1 MTSAVH
7 SSPISVMGTD
17 NAPEKMTSMRPMGP
31 STTATLLNVPI
42 SPVKTLSFESLPDAH
57 KSASTIVSPTDS
69 FFAASTIVSP
79 TDSFYVE
86 FQCADPRNPVNYSR
100 LRKWCITLVVCA
112 FNGITSPATPSFAM
126 GYGSMMQDLNCT
138 RFQATVAYCLYSLGF
153 GIVPLFT
160 SSLSEEVGRRPIYLV
175 SAFFGAMCNVLAALS
190 NNIQT
195 IMVARVLG
203 GAFASTG
210 AILVGGTIADIWEP
224 QERGLPMAVF
234 SMVSMVTTG
243 LGSIISAWL
252 ELDPHLQWRWI
263 QRIQAIVQGT
273 YFLLSLLIMEET
285 RSHIILRRIAK
296 KLCKETG
303 DDRYRVRGEETR
315 PKLSTMIKISCTR
328 PIMFVLTEP
337 IVTSICVGSLSRYVS
352 VLLKFF
358 QQLWVFFMSGV
369 LYVQIGS
376 VSGVFKHTYHFN
388 VGQSGLVFITVIV
401 GSIVGLCANFYQDA
415 LYRKYV
421 SQRGPEARLYIA
433 CLVALLLP
441 TSIFIYAWTADP
453 NIFWM
458 WPAVGLLIFM
468 FCSFVSYQV
477 VFIYL
482 ADCYGPMASSALAGQ
497 GLARNLGSFGF
508 PLFSHTMFK
517 KLTYKWANTI
527 FGGVAVILI
536 PVPFILFL
544 YGPSLRKHSTVCSQ
558 LMQVEEKP
566 AIESQ
571 DGEI

>member
-1 MTSAVH
+1 MT
-7 SSPISVMGTD
+7 M
-17 NAPEKMTSMRPMGP
+17 MRPSCEP
-31 STTATLLNVPI
+31 SPTATLLNVPI
-42 SPVKTLSFESLPDAH
+42 SPVKTLSFETLPDAH
-57 KSASTIVSPTDS
+57 KSASAIVSPTDS
-69 FFAASTIVSP
+69 L
-79 TDSFYVE
+79 YVE
-86 FQCADPRNPVNYSR
+86 FQYGDPRNPINYSW

-112 FNGITSPATPSFAM
+112 FNGITSPATSSFAM
-126 GYGSMMQDLNCT
+126 GYNSMIQDLNCT
-138 RFQATVAYCLYSLGF
+138 RFQATVAYCLYPLGF

-160 SSLSEEVGRRPIYLV
+160 SALSEEVGRRPIYLV
-175 SAFFGAMCNVLAALS
+175 SAFLGAICNVLAALS
-190 NNIQT
+190 SNIQT
-195 IMVARVLG
+195 VMVARVLG

-234 SMVSMVTTG
+234 SMVNMVTTG

-285 RSHIILRRIAK
+285 RSQIILLRIAK

-303 DDRYRVRGEETR
+303 DDRYQVRGEEAR
-315 PKLSTMIKISCTR
+315 PKLSAMIKISCTR
-328 PIMFVLTEP
+328 PIMFILTEP
-337 IVTSICVGSLSRYVS
+337 IVTSICI
-352 VLLKFF
+352 
-358 QQLWVFFMSGV
+358 WVFFMSGV

-376 VSGVFKHTYHFN
+376 VSGVFKHLYHFN
-388 VGQSGLVFITVIV
+388 VGQSGLVFTTVIV
-401 GSIVGLCANFYQDA
+401 GSILGLCANFYQDM

-421 SQRGPEARLYIA
+421 PQRGPEARLYIA

-453 NIFWM
+453 RIFWM
-458 WPAVGLLIFM
+458 WPIVGLSMFM
-468 FCSFVSYQV
+468 FCSFVTYQV

-508 PLFSHTMFK
+508 PLFSHMMFK

-536 PVPFILFL
+536 PVPFVLFL
-544 YGPSLRKHSTVCSQ
+544 YGPSLRKRSTMCSQ
-558 LMQVEEKP
+558 LMQVEKKP
-566 AIESQ
+566 AIESR
-571 DGEI
+571 DESPYPLPCSISNSLDLHNPC